1 MIGPPDPL
9 MQMFQ
14 RIFTMHW
21 ELDGRALM
29 FAAIL
34 VSLIG
39 AFVGMYF
46 YDHFDEDDLD
56 ER

>member
-46 YDHFDEDDLD
+46 YDHFDE
-56 ER
+56 E